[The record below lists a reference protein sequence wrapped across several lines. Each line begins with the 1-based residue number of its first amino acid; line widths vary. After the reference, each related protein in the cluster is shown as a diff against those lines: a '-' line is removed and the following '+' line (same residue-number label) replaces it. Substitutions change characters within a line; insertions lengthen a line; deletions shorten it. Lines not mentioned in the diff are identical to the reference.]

1 MLKPLAFLAVL
12 ALCAGVAHAARAAP
26 PEPADAGAGAATDV
40 TVDVVSLQP
49 PSGSTLK
56 VNQPVIVKLRYR
68 YAQPTDDVMIWA
80 KLLEPGLHTTYQA
93 APKDTPPGTGVIER
107 FVTLDDPGA
116 ASRITIVVKN
126 AKLQEIFSKD
136 VPVNYKW
143 VPNPRVE
150 AGRDDGVG
158 SRVLDVRFTPGSPA
172 VLKAGTKVD
181 VQLDVDI
188 RDARSLQPWV
198 EPITACRMT
207 YDGTDAVPAGRS
219 TVHKGF
225 TVGEAC
231 QVTKLKVAMKNVANV
246 EVFSEIVDVDFRFI
260 D

>member
-1 MLKPLAFLAVL
+1 MLKPLAFLTVL
-12 ALCAGVAHAARAAP
+12 ALCAGAAHAGRAAP
-26 PEPADAGAGAATDV
+26 PESADAGAATDV

-80 KLLEPGLHTTYQA
+80 KLLEPGLHATYQA
-93 APKDTPPGTGVIER
+93 APKDTPPGTGLIER

-158 SRVLDVRFTPGSPA
+158 SRVVDVRFSPGSPA
-172 VLKAGTKVD
+172 VLKTGTKVD

-198 EPITACRMT
+198 EPVTACRMT
-207 YDGTDAVPAGRS
+207 YDGLDAVPAGRS

-246 EVFSEIVDVDFRFI
+246 EVFSEIVDVDFRFV